1 MPKCKQIS
9 RRRSKIRGLI
19 YQNDIDVFELNALR
33 NDYLLLNNKTHVYLR
48 KIFSSCNAPWGE
60 LQC

>member
-19 YQNDIDVFELNALR
+19 YQNDIDVFELNAL
-33 NDYLLLNNKTHVYLR
+33 
-48 KIFSSCNAPWGE
+48 
-60 LQC
+60 